1 MFCNNC
7 GNQIGEGE
15 RFCSKCGTAIVI
27 EKKADTCP
35 RCHATVEEGAKFC
48 NKCGASLTAPQKTV
62 CHGCGKPLEEGEQFC
77 KSCGKAVGGVKLTD
91 QIVEGIGK
99 ISDGKIKLSKYF
111 GSSAD
116 PFSSLR
122 LKHMI
127 IGWALALLAVFCLVI
142 PVVAVEVPIL
152 SFFSDDE
159 SATIYISMIGFMT
172 IDGEAAEALE
182 LEGLAGMFA
191 FVSIVEMLVLA
202 GAAFYM
208 LRPTFNGQVIKRR
221 MFILPLYAVVSS
233 FIGMMAQLSIFGE
246 ACDQVN
252 DQFGA
257 RMADASMTF
266 FGVLSVLI
274 HIGVFV
280 LLLLTTY
287 QNKKIVRHLS
297 GGLI

>member
-159 SATIYISMIGFMT
+159 SATIYNLFLQRKSPHGQRKLLALCQRRSHSVVKNKQKPPSISNAI
-172 IDGEAAEALE
+172 
-182 LEGLAGMFA
+182 A
-191 FVSIVEMLVLA
+191 FWETRGCFLL
-202 GAAFYM
+202 
-208 LRPTFNGQVIKRR
+208 LKD
-221 MFILPLYAVVSS
+221 LPL
-233 FIGMMAQLSIFGE
+233 
-246 ACDQVN
+246 
-252 DQFGA
+252 
-257 RMADASMTF
+257 
-266 FGVLSVLI
+266 SVPA
-274 HIGVFV
+274 
-280 LLLLTTY
+280 
-287 QNKKIVRHLS
+287 
-297 GGLI
+297 